1 MIVILN
7 ILNHKNDKKM
17 FKYIYIL
24 DYSYGGLLEIKLEPD
39 DAEYLEED
47 DYNTI
52 EDILEEYGVRGKD
65 CSYML
70 SENKLEL
77 ETIEKLKK

>member
-1 MIVILN
+1 
-7 ILNHKNDKKM
+7 M

-77 ETIEKLKK
+77 ETIEKIKKC

>member
-1 MIVILN
+1 
-7 ILNHKNDKKM
+7 M

-24 DYSYGGLLEIKLEPD
+24 DYSDGGLLEIKLEPD

>member
-1 MIVILN
+1 
-7 ILNHKNDKKM
+7 M
-17 FKYIYIL
+17 FEYIYVL

-39 DAEYLEED
+39 DAEYLEEE

-70 SENKLEL
+70 SPCKLEL
-77 ETIEKLKK
+77 ETIEKIEK

>member
-1 MIVILN
+1 
-7 ILNHKNDKKM
+7 M
-17 FKYIYIL
+17 FEYIYIL
-24 DYSYGGLLEIKLEPD
+24 DYSYGGLLEIKLEPE

-65 CSYML
+65 CNYML

-77 ETIEKLKK
+77 ETIEKIKK